1 MRGCASLPP
10 ASLLLGPSVSPS
22 VWESTLAQRCTPP
35 QPRALRRERQG
46 VCSAQPAPHAGSR
59 RQRLRPRP
67 PSRCAGVAEAK
78 ARQPASGTISCSLA
92 RSLRSGKA
100 KLGSPSDLPSK
111 MKKLQGAHLRKVGHE
126 VRDAPEGGMQK
137 PAPSRAPWEGWRGH
151 LHSAQG
157 SGGGRLSWI
166 AGRGGVTIC
175 AGWGGVAF
183 PIWGSGCS
191 VTAEEGEGRGR
202 EARVH
207 WAKFCEQVSAATG
220 GGR

>member
-1 MRGCASLPP
+1 
-10 ASLLLGPSVSPS
+10 
-22 VWESTLAQRCTPP
+22 
-35 QPRALRRERQG
+35 
-46 VCSAQPAPHAGSR
+46 
-59 RQRLRPRP
+59 
-67 PSRCAGVAEAK
+67 
-78 ARQPASGTISCSLA
+78 
-92 RSLRSGKA
+92 
-100 KLGSPSDLPSK
+100 
-111 MKKLQGAHLRKVGHE
+111 
-126 VRDAPEGGMQK
+126 MQK